1 MPSPN
6 DAPTSCK
13 ISEKTIERFLRK
25 RVPDARTD
33 GRTDGRTGPILY
45 VPRFTT
51 GDQKELYSFIVL
63 VVLALIAPSCGDSL
77 IIYY

>member
-25 RVPDARTD
+25 RVTDVRTDARD
-33 GRTDGRTGPILY
+33 
-45 VPRFTT
+45 RFYKSRGLQPGTKNN
-51 GDQKELYSFIVL
+51 QNLSF
-63 VVLALIAPSCGDSL
+63 
-77 IIYY
+77 